1 MIAKYIA
8 RIHSLGVNAKGN
20 VIADRTCVIILMDVH
35 LYEKVISK
43 HYQFKNM
50 YLMLKTITFDS
61 LLLYSRHTMTLHKGV
76 EYNVSYFKS
85 CAQYKHIN
93 DYSKI
98 N

>member
-61 LLLYSRHTMTLHKGV
+61 FYGILGIR
-76 EYNVSYFKS
+76 
-85 CAQYKHIN
+85 
-93 DYSKI
+93 
-98 N
+98 